1 MANSQQ
7 SVNAD
12 NRSSG
17 PKEQWSEALAQ
28 RLQATLSW
36 LRDWRTPRADGD
48 ETGVEQADR
57 HLWAEGPLPGELAVH
72 LNRNR
77 KTPRG
82 ATTPKTIARS
92 ESKTWE
98 EDCSTP
104 GRVSNPGTETPLKTL
119 PKVTD

>member
-1 MANSQQ
+1 MATSQQ

-36 LRDWRTPRADGD
+36 LREWGTARTDGD

-72 LNRNR
+72 LNREASKR
-77 KTPRG
+77 

-104 GRVSNPGTETPLKTL
+104 GRVSNPGTETPIKTL